1 LQQVNQLL
9 IAQNQN
15 LRDTITYMAPF
26 YRLYANV
33 LGNGRW
39 FESVVT
45 NLLPP
50 ALPQQNTTR
59 PPNKQVLQNN
69 GGTEA
74 G

>member
-1 LQQVNQLL
+1 
-9 IAQNQN
+9 
-15 LRDTITYMAPF
+15 M
-26 YRLYANV
+26 

-59 PPNKQVLQNN
+59 PPNKQALQNN
-69 GGTEA
+69 GGTGA